1 MPSLNIYKDLYK
13 GTIGQAHKTDS
24 DKIMDVTWW
33 NDINSRVAYLYDF
46 YHDDYK
52 TQLDDLHPENDSK
65 KVPIDI
71 KFLQN
76 SMQSYASDAVT
87 FHLQLRPGQQCNV
100 DYYDEFFKTR
110 YNTTFPVGLY
120 VDIQDEQGKY
130 NKWLIVDKANY
141 NVTQFPTFEILRCDY
156 ILQYIVEQTK
166 YQIAGVLR
174 SQNSYNSGI
183 WTDDKTTST
192 EDQQKFA
199 VPLNRDTEKIYYD
212 QRFIIDSK
220 VLTEPRT
227 WRISKINRISPT
239 GIVRAT
245 LAQDEFNEHRDYIEL
260 DNNGDVIG
268 MWASYYDTNTPLV
281 DFDEEQPQVDW
292 NVRITYSGVKP
303 EIKIGG
309 SYKTFTAKLYDGE
322 TEIPITDPGTWEF
335 FIGTDDASSLVTTI
349 DDGSG
354 VIKVKFNGDLSY
366 IGKVLIIKYT
376 SYNDISADIE
386 VDIRR
391 L

>member
-1 MPSLNIYKDLYK
+1 MPFLNMYQNLYK
-13 GTIGQAHKTDS
+13 GTIGQAHKHES
-24 DKIMDVTWW
+24 DNIMDVTWW
-33 NDINSRVAYLYDF
+33 NDINSHVAYLYDF
-46 YHDDYK
+46 YHDDHK
-52 TQLDDLHPENDSK
+52 TQLNDLHPERDPK

-100 DYYDEFFKTR
+100 DYYDEFFGER
-110 YNTTFPVGLY
+110 YDSVFPIGLY
-120 VDIQDEQGKY
+120 VDIPDEQGKY
-130 NKWLIVDKANY
+130 NRWLIVDKANY

-156 ILQYIVEQTK
+156 VLQYIIEQTK
-166 YQIAGVLR
+166 YQIASVLR

-183 WTDDKTTST
+183 WTDEKTTSP

-212 QRFIIDSK
+212 QRMIIDSK
-220 VLTEPRT
+220 ILTEPRT
-227 WRISKINRISPT
+227 WKISKINRISPT
-239 GIVRAT
+239 GILRAT
-245 LAQDEFNEHRDYIEL
+245 LAQDEFNDHRDYIEF
-260 DNNGDVIG
+260 NNDGNVIG

-281 DFDEEQPQVDW
+281 DYTEDEPQTEL
-292 NVRITYSGVKP
+292 NVRITYAGSKP

-309 SYKTFTAKLYDGE
+309 SYKTFTAKLYNGE
-322 TEIPITDPGTWEF
+322 TEIPIESPGTWRF
-335 FIGTDDASSLVTTI
+335 TIGNELADDLVTTI

-354 VIKVKFNGDLSY
+354 KIKVKFDGDLSY
-366 IGKVLIIKYT
+366 IGKVLTVEYT
-376 SYNDISADIE
+376 AYNGISNSIE
-386 VDIRR
+386 VDIKR

>member
-1 MPSLNIYKDLYK
+1 MPFLNMYQNINK
-13 GTIGQAHKTDS
+13 GTIGQEHKRLS
-24 DKIMDVTWW
+24 DRIMDTTWW

-52 TQLDDLHPENDSK
+52 TQLDDLHPEKDPK

-71 KFLQN
+71 KFIQN

-100 DYYDEFFKTR
+100 DYYDEFFKIR
-110 YNTTFPVGLY
+110 YDATFPIGLY
-120 VDIQDEQGKY
+120 VDIQDEQGIY
-130 NKWLIVDKANY
+130 NRWLIVDKANY

-156 ILQYIVEQTK
+156 IFQYIIEQTK

-183 WTDDKTTST
+183 WTDEKTTSP

-199 VPLNRDTEKIYYD
+199 LPLNRDTEKIYYD
-212 QRFIIDSK
+212 QRMIIDSK
-220 VLTEPRT
+220 ILTEPRT
-227 WRISKINRISPT
+227 WRITKINRISPT
-239 GIVRAT
+239 GVLRAT
-245 LAQDEFNEHRDYIEL
+245 LAQDEFNDNRDYIEL
-260 DNNGDVIG
+260 NDQGNVIG

-281 DFDEEQPQVDW
+281 DFDEPEPQTEL
-292 NVRITYSGVKP
+292 NVRLTYAGAKP

-309 SYKTFTAKLYDGE
+309 SYKTFYAKMYNGE
-322 TEIPITDPGTWEF
+322 TEIPIEQPGTWRF
-335 FIGTDDASSLVTTI
+335 FVGNEIADSLVTTI

-354 VIKVKFNGDLSY
+354 KIKVKFDGDLSY
-366 IGKVLIIKYT
+366 IGKVLTVEYT
-376 SYNDISADIE
+376 SYNDLSASIE